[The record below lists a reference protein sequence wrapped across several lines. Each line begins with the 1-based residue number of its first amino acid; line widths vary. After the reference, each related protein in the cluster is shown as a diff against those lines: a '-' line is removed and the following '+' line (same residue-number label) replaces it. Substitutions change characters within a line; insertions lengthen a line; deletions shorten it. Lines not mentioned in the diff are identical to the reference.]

1 MHCKPNF
8 YGSATVGAKGQIVIP
23 AEAREQL
30 GIATGDKLVIIGIND
45 GQKQMLGVC
54 PVKSVE
60 TLLGTLS
67 EHLQKM
73 QQLLDEAKKED

>member
-1 MHCKPNF
+1 MHGKPCF

-23 AEAREQL
+23 SEAREEL
-30 GIATGDKLVIIGIND
+30 GIAPGDKLVIIGVKD

-60 TLLGTLS
+60 VLLGTLS
-67 EHLQKM
+67 DHLQSM
-73 QQLLDEAKKED
+73 QKVIAEVKKEG